1 MSSILV
7 GTTFKPI
14 HGNGMGKI
22 VKKPLDENLKAF
34 LPTAVR

>member
-14 HGNGMGKI
+14 HVAAWESLWI
-22 VKKPLDENLKAF
+22 ENLKAF
-34 LPTAVR
+34 FVVVTYFYGL